1 MPSSPVSRALRTRV
15 LARGFAAV
23 VIACLAFA
31 GLGPVSAPHSAE
43 AQGIGLGSRLFVAT
57 GSRGIPGQ
65 LFVANPASGAST
77 LIGNLLVGTLPVGI
91 TGLSVHPITRVL
103 YGSTTNASPNLPGR
117 LVTINP
123 TTAAVTVVGPFN
135 PPGPPT
141 TACTGGGGGP
151 PTMQDL
157 DFRADG
163 TLFGFCNLTLFVVNQ
178 ATGQATPI
186 GTDPYTSVDN
196 LGGGS
201 LAFTP
206 LLNPNAAL
214 WVAARQ
220 TLGHI
225 FRVEPT
231 TGRVLQALQLTGGAD
246 NEALASLT
254 TDQNGT
260 LLGAGSG
267 VPASPN
273 LPVPT
278 RLVSINTTTGAITT
292 LGALPNNTDAITLD
306 LVPIAAP
313 EPQPENEDNR
323 RTRRN
328 NATRGEDE
336 SRTEGDI
343 VGVRCA
349 EADPVPE
356 LSRGFIVHPNMVPY
370 AVIGTQ
376 DGAQQVLLIH
386 ESARSCTSIHV
397 GDYLMVDGEKQSEE
411 LFQGHDVDIKHR

>member
-1 MPSSPVSRALRTRV
+1 MPSSPVPRVARRRFVSRMLV
-15 LARGFAAV
+15 AV
-23 VIACLAFA
+23 VVSFLTFA
-31 GLGPVSAPHSAE
+31 GLGTLPTLNSAE
-43 AQGIGLGSRLFVAT
+43 AQGVGPGSRLFVAT
-57 GSRGIPGQ
+57 GSRGIAGA
-65 LFVANPASGAST
+65 LFVASPVSGAST
-77 LIGNLLVGTLPVGI
+77 FVGNLLVGTLPVGI
-91 TGLSVHPITRVL
+91 TGLAVHPITRVL

-117 LVTINP
+117 LVTIDP

-141 TACTGGGGGP
+141 TSCTSGAGGP

-157 DFRADG
+157 EFRADG
-163 TLFGFCNLTLFVVNQ
+163 TLFGFCNQTLFVINP

-186 GTDPYTSVDN
+186 GTDPYTSTSDF
-196 LGGGS
+196 GGGG

-225 FRVEPT
+225 FRVDPT
-231 TGRVLQALQLTGGAD
+231 TGRVLQALQLTGGLD
-246 NEALASLT
+246 EEAFAGLT

-260 LLGAGSG
+260 LLAAGSG
-267 VPASPN
+267 IPAGPGQ
-273 LPVPT
+273 PVPT

-292 LGALPNNTDAITLD
+292 LGALPNNTDAITLE
-306 LVPIAAP
+306 LVAIAP
-313 EPQPENEDNR
+313 PDPQPENDDNR

-336 SRTEGDI
+336 SRTEGDV

-349 EADPVPE
+349 ESDPVPE
-356 LSRGFIVHPNMVPY
+356 LSSGFIVHPNMVPY
-370 AVIGTQ
+370 AVIGTR

-386 ESARSCTSIHV
+386 ASAKSCPSIHV
-397 GDYLMVDGEKQSEE
+397 GDYLEVDGEKQSEV
-411 LFQGHDVDIKHR
+411 LFQGHEVDVKHR